1 MGRSE
6 EAAALEWGPREGDP
20 GAAPATSRSLQPGQH
35 LYLPPARLQPHLHA
49 GSPFRTG
56 LTTAS
61 EGWERAAPR
70 LSNSWLQLE
79 RPGARVV
86 PGMEKLPQ
94 TSRVPVRRR
103 SQPAARAGGGGRRG
117 RAGEGCW
124 AAPRPAGERVHCPG
138 RLRGPPCRQPG
149 REARRP
155 APPCSGG
162 FLRSFRLPFSLPKGV
177 TLTTRRSLFIQGLS
191 GRCGSACT
199 PRERATGIFES
210 PVPRALPHPSGPPL
224 RSRLRAREG
233 ARQTPAARRPE
244 RGGRGRRGWVGAAKK
259 FGSVPKKKRDR
270 DKSARVGRKR
280 GKGAELTQAWAL
292 GAAVAVGCGPE
303 PGNGSPGGRTGVGL
317 PRRRLLPP
325 VPPPPELRLPRKLI
339 AT

>member
-20 GAAPATSRSLQPGQH
+20 GAAPVTSRSLQPGQH
-35 LYLPPARLQPHLHA
+35 LYLPPARLQAHIHA

-124 AAPRPAGERVHCPG
+124 AAPRPAGERVHSPG
-138 RLRGPPCRQPG
+138 RLRGPPCCQPVW
-149 REARRP
+149 EARRP

-233 ARQTPAARRPE
+233 APQTPAARRPRE
-244 RGGRGRRGWVGAAKK
+244 GRPRAPWVGGCCKEVWI
-259 FGSVPKKKRDR
+259 GSEKNKRQR
-270 DKSARVGRKR
+270 
-280 GKGAELTQAWAL
+280 
-292 GAAVAVGCGPE
+292 
-303 PGNGSPGGRTGVGL
+303 
-317 PRRRLLPP
+317 
-325 VPPPPELRLPRKLI
+325 
-339 AT
+339 